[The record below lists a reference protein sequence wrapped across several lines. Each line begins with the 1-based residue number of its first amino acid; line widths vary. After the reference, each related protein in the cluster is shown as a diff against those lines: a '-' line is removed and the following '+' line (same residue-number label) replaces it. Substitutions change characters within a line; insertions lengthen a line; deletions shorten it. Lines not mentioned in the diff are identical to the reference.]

1 MYRFYN
7 AIHGFKKWRLVLV
20 LFLLIYTAILF
31 IDLDFYSIQWDEP
44 PHLHGGFL
52 VSTGQ
57 FEEYIETEGFYPPMF
72 DIVTGFF
79 FYLFGSSI
87 FPARVVAL
95 IFGVLTIWVVFEI
108 ANRMYG
114 TNTAIISSLLLSSMP
129 GFFWLSRMAML
140 ETMLMFFFSISLLL
154 FYSWIR
160 SNNVKTLILASVSLG
175 IGFLVKYQSI
185 VIVLI
190 MIPVLIFL
198 SKRKI
203 QNKLGT
209 IFLIILI
216 TIVISLPWF
225 ISTYEKF
232 SSEILETWFYS
243 LQMGNES
250 RLAYSTRFPWPIFY
264 LIEMVWPF
272 SNIHPISIFVYILT
286 LFGLFFLIVRRKL
299 EDKFLLIGFFVVY
312 SFFTLISSKDWR
324 YITIIFP
331 ILAIFGAEFVVS
343 IFGMAKKRI
352 QTPKINSSK
361 KRFYKFFIAV
371 FILLAVS
378 SIVYSIWDTYLWL
391 ESEHFNYPVREA
403 CQYVAENSTIDET
416 TVAFFP
422 TNYFSFGMMQ
432 FFLEIYD
439 SGQRRLIQYPEKAVD
454 VFKPLPNDERFFIS
468 LYILIQRFELM
479 NVKYL
484 LLIEW
489 ETKLYFELYY
499 DSSDVLENLIAT
511 GRFTLETEFGNFP
524 HRMFIIRY
532 LGDS

>member
-1 MYRFYN
+1 VF
-7 AIHGFKKWRLVLV
+7 A

-52 VSTGQ
+52 LSSGQ
-57 FEEYIETEGFYPPMF
+57 FEEYIETEAFYPPMF

-79 FYLFGSSI
+79 FKLFGPNI
-87 FPARVVAL
+87 FPARFVAL
-95 IFGVLTIWVVFEI
+95 IFGVLSLWVVFEI

-114 TNTAIISSLLLSSMP
+114 IKTALVSSLLLSSMP

-140 ETMLMFFFSISLLL
+140 ETMLMFFFSFSLLL

-160 SNNVKTLILASVSLG
+160 SNNIKTLIFASVTLG

-185 VIVLI
+185 VIVII

-198 SKRKI
+198 SKKKI
-203 QNKLGT
+203 QNRLGT
-209 IFLIILI
+209 ILLIILI
-216 TIVISLPWF
+216 MIAISLPWF

-232 SSEILETWFYS
+232 STEILETWFYS

-250 RLAYSTRFPWPIFY
+250 RLAYSTRFPWLIFY
-264 LIEMVWPF
+264 IIEMVWPF
-272 SNIHPISIFVYILT
+272 SNIHPISIFVYIFT
-286 LFGLFFLIVRRKL
+286 LLGLFFLLTRRKR
-299 EDKFLLIGFFVVY
+299 EDKFLLIGFFAVY

-331 ILAIFGAEFVVS
+331 ILAISGSEFIVS
-343 IFGMAKKRI
+343 IFGITKKRI
-352 QTPKINSSK
+352 KTPKISFSK
-361 KRFYKFFIAV
+361 KRFYKVLTAV
-371 FILLAVS
+371 FVLLVGS
-378 SIVYSIWDTYLWL
+378 SVVYSICDTFLWL

-416 TVAFFP
+416 AVAFFP
-422 TNYFSFGMMQ
+422 TNYFSFGMMR

-439 SGQRRLIQYPEKAVD
+439 SGQRRLLQYPENAVD
-454 VFKPLPNDERFFIS
+454 VFKPLPNDERFFLS

-511 GRFTLETEFGNFP
+511 RRFTLETEFGNYP

-532 LGDS
+532 LGNS